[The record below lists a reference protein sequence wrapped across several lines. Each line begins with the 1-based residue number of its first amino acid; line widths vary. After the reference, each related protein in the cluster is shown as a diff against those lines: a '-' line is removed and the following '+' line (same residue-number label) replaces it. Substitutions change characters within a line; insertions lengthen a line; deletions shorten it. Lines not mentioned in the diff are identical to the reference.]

1 MKVKITKS
9 TKPQKSCLTC
19 KYREF
24 DIYGWV
30 CNKHK
35 KYFDNELYLY
45 EMNEQKCK
53 YHKRDSYYYLSN
65 GADKYIEKEGLI
77 FSYKKGKFEIKQGY
91 IIDELFI

>member
-53 YHKRDSYYYLSN
+53 YHKRDFYYYLSN

-77 FSYKKGKFEIKQGY
+77 FSYKKGKFEIKQGC